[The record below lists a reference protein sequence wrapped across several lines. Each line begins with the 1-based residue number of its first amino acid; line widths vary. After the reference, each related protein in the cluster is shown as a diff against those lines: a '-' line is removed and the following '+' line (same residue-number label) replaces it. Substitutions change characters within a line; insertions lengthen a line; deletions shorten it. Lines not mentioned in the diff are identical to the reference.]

1 MNMAAPHLLQGNVV
15 HLRPAVPDD
24 KRMIYDALA
33 RSDLTDRLLGHPD
46 EDSTPILTWQAFC
59 DDYVS
64 HYFDDS
70 NPLGGRCFVIEVDG
84 RAVGQV
90 NYNQIDVDKKRVELD
105 IWMLS
110 EALCGHGYGPDALLA
125 VCHHLSSEFGISEF
139 VIQPSASNARAVR
152 AYEKAGF
159 RRVPLSSEEGESVYG
174 PRDSVDG
181 IYMTKRIEP
190 VAALDRVQPRASRTF
205 APGLVG
211 PRDG

>member
-1 MNMAAPHLLQGNVV
+1 MDAPHLFQGNVV
-15 HLRPAVPDD
+15 RLRPAVPED
-24 KRMIYDALA
+24 KRIIYNALA

-46 EDSTPILTWQAFC
+46 EDSTPLLSWQAFC

-70 NPLGGRCFVIEVDG
+70 NPHGGRCFVIEVDEKP
-84 RAVGQV
+84 VGQV

-105 IWMLS
+105 IWMFS
-110 EALCGHGYGPDALLA
+110 EALCGHGHGPDALLA
-125 VCHHLSSEFGISEF
+125 LCDFLSSEFDISEF

-159 RRVPLSSEEGESVYG
+159 TRVPLSPKEAESEYG

-181 IYMTKRIEP
+181 IYMTKSIEP
-190 VAALDRVQPRASRTF
+190 VAASDQ
-205 APGLVG
+205 
-211 PRDG
+211 